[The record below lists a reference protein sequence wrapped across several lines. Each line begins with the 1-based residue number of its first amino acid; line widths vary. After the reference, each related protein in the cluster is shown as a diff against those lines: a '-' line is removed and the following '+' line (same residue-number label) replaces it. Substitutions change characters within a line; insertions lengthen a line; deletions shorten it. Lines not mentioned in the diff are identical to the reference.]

1 MLEIPIRIYHKHFKK
16 KLFNK
21 IFMIYSVSIIIS
33 LITLSLFISYTLKN
47 TLVQKELEFNY
58 QVLANINSYLNQK
71 YQFSQ
76 KVLQQLY
83 ADEDVLNDIS
93 YFLGYDSDQ
102 YLTYTLD
109 RYSASR
115 SSTIRKFD
123 AYVESIFSFDPD
135 IQDILLYSKEKEFI
149 YYSNGHGLKQRI
161 DRTDLLKAGNDLS
174 KMSLDKGILKPS
186 IYMDLRIPHENY
198 HAFTTINDIK
208 YIREL
213 KTIGHLIINYN
224 VSGIY
229 ESYAKYANDI
239 KGYIVVLSGSGDVI
253 YDSSNKY
260 YGKKYPYFSLLNS
273 KQPGLRN
280 ILYLEKK
287 SLVCVNTLD
296 TSGVIIAAI
305 TPEALVS
312 SGGMLAERTNVIIT
326 VLLIACSIFLA
337 YFSILTFSKRSKVIM
352 QGIHKLQQG
361 DLSSRISL
369 SKSDDELAQI
379 AISFNSMCD
388 SLNNY
393 INKVYLSEIKQKNAE
408 LTALQTQVNPHFLYN
423 TLEVIRMR
431 AVSTGSTD
439 VGEMIYTLAALF
451 KNTIR
456 SGMFINIYEEV
467 ELCKLY
473 LQLFKIRYQDKLTY
487 TIDLHPELQNY
498 YIIKFTLQPVI
509 ENYIVHGMNHDLPH
523 NIITIQGV
531 KHKDGILLTIR
542 DNGVGIEKE
551 KLERL
556 NQNLNTSGSCS
567 SSSIGLAN
575 VNERLKL
582 IYGDAYGLEIASEEN
597 RGTTV
602 HIRIP
607 AKGKEELN

>member
-1 MLEIPIRIYHKHFKK
+1 MLKIPRQIYHKHFKK

-21 IFMIYSVSIIIS
+21 IFMIYSISIIIS
-33 LITLSLFISYTLKN
+33 LITLSLFISYTLKS
-47 TLVQKELEFNY
+47 TLIQKDLEFNY

-83 ADEDVLNDIS
+83 AEADVLNDVS
-93 YFLGYDSDQ
+93 YFLEYDSDQ
-102 YLTYTLD
+102 YLIYTLD
-109 RYSASR
+109 RYSASP

-123 AYVESIFSFDPD
+123 AYVESLFSFDPD
-135 IQDILLYSKEKEFI
+135 IQDILLYSKGKEFI

-161 DRTDLLKAGNDLS
+161 DKADLLKTNTDLD
-174 KMSLDKGILKPS
+174 KLSLDKGILKPS
-186 IYMDLRIPHENY
+186 IYTDLNIPHENY
-198 HAFTTINDIK
+198 HAFTITNDIK
-208 YIREL
+208 NISNF
-213 KTIGHLIINYN
+213 KAIGNLIINYN
-224 VSGIY
+224 VNGIY
-229 ESYAKYANDI
+229 NSYAKYANDV
-239 KGYIVVLSGSGDVI
+239 KGYIVVLSSSGDVI
-253 YDSSNKY
+253 YDSSNTY
-260 YGKKYPYFSLLNS
+260 YGKKYPYFSLLNN
-273 KQPGLRN
+273 KQSGLRN
-280 ILYLEKK
+280 TLYLEKK
-287 SLVCVNTLD
+287 SFVCINTLD
-296 TSGVIIAAI
+296 TSGAIIAVI

-312 SGGMLAERTNVIIT
+312 AGGMLAERTNVIIT
-326 VLLIACSIFLA
+326 LLLIACSIFLT

-352 QGIHKLQQG
+352 QGINKLQHG
-361 DLSSRISL
+361 DLSSRISVN
-369 SKSDDELAQI
+369 KSDDELAQI
-379 AISFNSMCD
+379 ALSFNSMCD

-431 AVSTGSTD
+431 AVSTGSAD

-456 SGMFINIYEEV
+456 SGMFINIYEEI
-467 ELCKLY
+467 EQCKLY
-473 LQLFKIRYQDKLTY
+473 LQLFKIRYQDRLSY
-487 TIDLHPELQNY
+487 HIDLQQELQNY
-498 YIIKFTLQPVI
+498 YIIKFTLQPII

-523 NIITIQGV
+523 NSITIQGS
-531 KHKDGILLTIR
+531 KDNDDILFTIR

-551 KLERL
+551 KLEQL
-556 NQNLNTSGSCS
+556 KQNLNTTGTHS
-567 SSSIGLAN
+567 SSSIGLVN

-582 IYGDAYGLEIASEEN
+582 IYGEKYGLDIDSEEN

-607 AKGKEELN
+607 AKRKDDLN